1 MLIKIKLNLYKNR
14 INIKYVKIR
23 FILIKMRLLFLF
35 NCMLLVV
42 SCKCTSNDDS
52 NHLDR
57 RGAKNTGKGKG
68 GVQAPAPQVVP
79 APKKGKVSGG
89 VNLPKPP
96 RICGTSYCDSDMLT
110 LNAVGNAYH
119 VPDLLSLSSVVWSG
133 NNVNGDVLTTT
144 TGAGISR
151 VKYGDF
157 CSGAQKSIYFLG
169 SFAPNIAAPS
179 WVANIPAVDVDINGN
194 LNAGFS
200 YKLDVTQADLE
211 SMNSAATFCK
221 TTCSGV
227 TGCKYGSYGWEAG
240 LWFCK
245 LYATNICTDPTQVF
259 WRMLSP
265 LSIPVLTVGGPP
277 SITLPGGGGCRVSDT
292 VLSNT
297 PFLFAGSL
305 RISPLTAYTP
315 TLSYL
320 SQSPPVDGIVA
331 SIKCDAFDGPLTPG
345 FPTYGTVWV

>member
-1 MLIKIKLNLYKNR
+1 
-14 INIKYVKIR
+14 
-23 FILIKMRLLFLF
+23 MRLLFLF
-35 NCMLLVV
+35 NYMLLVV
-42 SCKCTSNDDS
+42 NCKCALSHDVND
-52 NHLDR
+52 HLER
-57 RGAKNTGKGKG
+57 RGAKNSGKGKG
-68 GVQAPAPQVVP
+68 GATVPQVVP
-79 APKKGKVSGG
+79 VVQVVPVTKKGKVGGG

-110 LNAVGNAYH
+110 SNVVGNAYH
-119 VPDLLSLSSVVWSG
+119 VPDLLSLSYVAWSG

-144 TGAGISR
+144 TGLGISR
-151 VKYGDF
+151 VKYGAF

-169 SFAPNIAAPS
+169 SFAPVIAAPS
-179 WVANIPAVDVDINGN
+179 WVANIPAVDVDIDGN
-194 LNAGFS
+194 LNGGFS

-221 TTCSGV
+221 TTCSGIA
-227 TGCKYGSYGWEAG
+227 GCKYGSYGWEAG
-240 LWFCK
+240 VWFCK
-245 LYATNICTDPTQVF
+245 LYGTNICTDPTQVF

-292 VLSNT
+292 ILTSA
-297 PFLFAGSL
+297 PYIFAGSL
-305 RISPLTAYTP
+305 RISPLTAYTA

-320 SQSPPVDGIVA
+320 SQPVDGIVA
-331 SIKCDAFDGPLTPG
+331 SIKCDAFDGALTPG